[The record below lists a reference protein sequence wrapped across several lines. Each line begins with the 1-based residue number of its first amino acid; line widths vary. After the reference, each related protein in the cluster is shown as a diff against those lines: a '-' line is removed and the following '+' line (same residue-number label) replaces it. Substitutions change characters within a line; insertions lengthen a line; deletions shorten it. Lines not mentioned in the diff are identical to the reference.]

1 MTISA
6 LAGKPASGTENI
18 NKIYVESMVD
28 PSHLD
33 AIAAQARA
41 IVDSAMGSCA

>member
-6 LAGKPASGTENI
+6 RAGKPAPTA
-18 NKIYVESMVD
+18 M
-28 PSHLD
+28 L
-33 AIAAQARA
+33 AAQARA